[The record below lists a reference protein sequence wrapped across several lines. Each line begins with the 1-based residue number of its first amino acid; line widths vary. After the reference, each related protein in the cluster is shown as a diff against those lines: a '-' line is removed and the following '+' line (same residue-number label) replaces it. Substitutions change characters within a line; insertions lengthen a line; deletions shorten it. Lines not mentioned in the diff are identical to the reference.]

1 MSINSTLKKE
11 GIRVIGKLN
20 TLEINKIASNISERI
35 VAAFPEHGINQSD
48 LFISIARLDM
58 YLAEMPNDMA
68 MAKYFYKNNSI
79 YFSKDM
85 DLNDLHSLA
94 LHECLHFIQ
103 EVKNKHGKLLR
114 LCLYNMEKSANDGMA
129 LNEAAVQHMASV
141 ASNQPLDTVKYYNME
156 LATESPDFYPLQTA
170 LLNEM
175 IYFTGSYPLYHS
187 TLYSNDVFKNTFIA
201 KSNEKAYLQIE
212 KNFDLIYEYE
222 TLLSKQVYN
231 LSLCSEEYKSIN
243 KIRKINSKIDAYK
256 QIILEKTLETQN
268 LILLNCFNTE
278 FDNIKTLEHVKN
290 FEQNMYNF
298 RHVIITTQNYN
309 FYNDFYADMMD
320 KVQEKKD
327 FLLKYGDILDLD
339 SITFELSNIRENT
352 YGFQFFKKLF
362 SKLLLL
368 FEETFR
374 EKEY

>member
-1 MSINSTLKKE
+1 
-11 GIRVIGKLN
+11 
-20 TLEINKIASNISERI
+20 
-35 VAAFPEHGINQSD
+35 
-48 LFISIARLDM
+48 
-58 YLAEMPNDMA
+58 
-68 MAKYFYKNNSI
+68 
-79 YFSKDM
+79 M
-85 DLNDLHSLA
+85 DLNDLHSIA

-114 LCLYNMEKSANDGMA
+114 LGLYNMEKNANDGMA

-156 LATESPDFYPLQTA
+156 LATESLDFYPVQTA
-170 LLNEM
+170 ILNEM
-175 IYFTGSYPLYHS
+175 IYFTGTYPLYHS

-201 KSNEKAYLQIE
+201 KSNEKAYEQIE

-222 TLLSKQVYN
+222 TLLSKQFYN

-268 LILLNCFNTE
+268 LIILSCFTTE
-278 FDNIKTLEHVKN
+278 FDNIKTLENIKN

-298 RHVIITTQNYN
+298 RHLLITTKNYN
-309 FYNDFYADMMD
+309 YYNDFYADMME

-339 SITFELSNIRENT
+339 SITYELSNIREQT

-362 SKLLLL
+362 SKLVLL

>member
-1 MSINSTLKKE
+1 MKLQKISMLL
-11 GIRVIGKLN
+11 LN
-20 TLEINKIASNISERI
+20 T
-35 VAAFPEHGINQSD
+35 
-48 LFISIARLDM
+48 M
-58 YLAEMPNDMA
+58 
-68 MAKYFYKNNSI
+68 
-79 YFSKDM
+79 
-85 DLNDLHSLA
+85 
-94 LHECLHFIQ
+94 
-103 EVKNKHGKLLR
+103 LL
-114 LCLYNMEKSANDGMA
+114 CACTS
-129 LNEAAVQHMASV
+129 
-141 ASNQPLDTVKYYNME
+141 
-156 LATESPDFYPLQTA
+156 
-170 LLNEM
+170 
-175 IYFTGSYPLYHS
+175 
-187 TLYSNDVFKNTFIA
+187 
-201 KSNEKAYLQIE
+201 
-212 KNFDLIYEYE
+212 
-222 TLLSKQVYN
+222 
-231 LSLCSEEYKSIN
+231 
-243 KIRKINSKIDAYK
+243 K